1 MTTEELRTAIVTG
14 LEKGINAWGFHLLS
28 ETNQRIVRSQHE
40 FWRMADQIVMN
51 MALTRYN
58 DQQ

>member
-1 MTTEELRTAIVTG
+1 MTVDELKAEIVTG
-14 LEKGINAWGFHLLS
+14 LELAMKSWGFHLLS
-28 ETNQRIVRSQHE
+28 ADRQRLIRSQHE
-40 FWRMADQIVMN
+40 FWRLADQIVMN